1 MRLEQS
7 IDCPDC
13 GTPIAIETRALME
26 GASFACGTR
35 GAEISMAGR
44 AGEGWGAA
52 QAKFAALKADMLKDG
67 EGGA

>member
-1 MRLEQS
+1 MSLEQS

-26 GASFACGTR
+26 GASFACGNC

-44 AGEGWGAA
+44 AEESWGAA
-52 QAKFAALKADMLKDG
+52 QAKFAALKADMLKAG
-67 EGGA
+67 EGKT